1 MQDAIAVAQ
10 LAGPRPIVQLAHAR
24 QRTEGVVGVWWR
36 DDAAIAICA
45 HSCGLTALPEAIGS
59 LAQLERLEIGANQ
72 LTELPALPAA
82 LRELYIHD
90 NRITQLPDLPALAVL
105 DANRNRI
112 AQLPALAGIDFV
124 YLAGNRLTALPEIR
138 GVRYL
143 NVCDNPLRHL
153 VLSDPEIQELRAEH
167 SELHELSI
175 EPLVGLRELSLRG
188 NQLATL
194 PASIGGH
201 PALRVLDLR
210 SNQLDALP
218 ESLRALPLTKLDL
231 RWNPLRD
238 RPPWLA
244 ELVDRGCLVYT

>member
-1 MQDAIAVAQ
+1 MQDGAVVAQ
-10 LAGPRPIVQLAHAR
+10 LAGTRAVVELAHAR

-36 DDAAIAICA
+36 DGAAIAICA
-45 HSCGLTALPEAIGS
+45 HSCGLTALPEAIGA
-59 LAQLERLEIGANQ
+59 LDQLVRLEVGANQ
-72 LTELPALPAA
+72 LTELPPLPAT

-90 NRITQLPDLPALAVL
+90 NRIARLPALPRLTVL

-143 NVCDNPLRHL
+143 NVCDNPLGQL
-153 VLSDPEIQELRAEH
+153 VLADPEIQELRAEH
-167 SELHELSI
+167 AELQGLSI

-188 NQLATL
+188 NQLAAL
-194 PASIGGH
+194 PASIGDH
-201 PALRVLDLR
+201 PALRTLDLR

-218 ESLRALPLTKLDL
+218 ESLRALPLAKLDL

-238 RPPWLA
+238 RPPWLG
-244 ELVDRGCLVYT
+244 ELAQRGCLVYT

>member
-1 MQDAIAVAQ
+1 MQDAIVVAQ

-90 NRITQLPDLPALAVL
+90 NRITQLPD
-105 DANRNRI
+105 
-112 AQLPALAGIDFV
+112 LPALAGIDFV